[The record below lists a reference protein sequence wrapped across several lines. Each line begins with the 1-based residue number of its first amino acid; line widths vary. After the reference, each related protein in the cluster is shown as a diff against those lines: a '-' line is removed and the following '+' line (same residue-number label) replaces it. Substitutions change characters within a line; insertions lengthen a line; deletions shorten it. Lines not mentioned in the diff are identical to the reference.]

1 MKVILHSIAVWSY
14 FRIEEAIRLRK
25 AIALALVAVLLFT
38 NITVARA
45 ATLENDTELAE
56 YKLGITTRIN
66 ELENYLD
73 QDVSGEYGLLFKLRT
88 LNEYGM
94 YYKQLTDYQSL
105 LGFSD
110 KEEEFY
116 RKRLAA
122 YYLDFNNEYAKKTD
136 EVTHAVRLKT
146 SIKDASKYSKVLLL
160 ADVMENNSKVVI
172 DFYSKY
178 LEELQKKYEKRTSQ
192 SEKDQFLTENSTVL
206 SNLYKGVL
214 VYQDVPN
221 TLYDLTPTV
230 DGKHDKYTI
239 DGQKNNTTINKI
251 IEDLC
256 ETYKELLQ
264 YGRKMS
270 QKTVDSSLDFDENES
285 LLEIF
290 SNTTVSGGKYQF
302 QDSVELSQL
311 YMAMFSCS
319 SVYTPFISYVG
330 SSEYKAALR
339 KLANDD
345 DEATRVESLYDS
357 VKDLR
362 KPLYKRSLDDN
373 GNPTGP
379 AKLLSIQDFID
390 DIDSGSVGSLVTIQG
405 SFHYNS
411 DAKSWIYSRNEMNY
425 NNQSGIIGDG
435 IESSSSTTESNT
447 TESSSTTEDNDG
459 TAQAKK
465 KSELD
470 LFDNEVALA
479 DDNTAKPSA
488 KSDDKIDTSN
498 YSKLAKSVKNVII
511 VGDQKAA
518 DTVSALKT
526 QGATDKTLKNNK
538 VYQFSATKA
547 NYAWFTGSDTGLSS
561 VTKILSKDKKTKY
574 TVVIY
579 LSSADIGTKKQKEY
593 RSNLASK
600 INSLAKD
607 YPNSDFVVVS
617 ATPVNESVKGVKVKN
632 EDIKTYNKEFKA
644 ELQQSVSYV
653 DVNGAMFAND
663 KLADGFSFE
672 KDGKN
677 FTDTSLLKLFATVLD
692 NSIETTTNSSDAS
705 SEDSTKTSESTTETS
720 TTSKATEQTDADE
733 LSSAVF
739 ASDTITDESAMTQP
753 ILWYGTKYQRVIDNM
768 TTVLLKN
775 IMSNTVDISNIAD
788 KKTRYLYV
796 NVFGDIV
803 TDDNM
808 IVFPGYCNP
817 SYYKVS
823 SDYNPYSVGFMNSYP
838 AIVSRSVYFRTSSE
852 KDIGKYV
859 MMGETDKESIQD
871 INISA
876 FLITGNDT
884 VNEVGSL
891 MVKNL
896 YPYFYVNTTDNTSIL
911 GAQRY
916 VFGSKTSWR
925 SSTLYNYSPVVM
937 TDIITVNNKVLF
949 PYDSSSDTK
958 YEIACAIAKNAY
970 QFIAYDRS
978 LGAYVNV
985 GKLND
990 NYVLHNVVIAGI
1002 QGTNNPLGYT
1012 KDELMQYEQYVEGTN
1027 DRIHKQVVE
1036 LSSNLIDKASDV
1048 TGVIGL
1054 ESSYTSK
1061 ILGTALRVIRQYV
1074 WVFFAVIILFLIF
1087 AFARYV
1093 RDLMEVILLSIISA
1107 MVSFG
1112 FVYVLPVYLP
1122 MFYNIVIN
1130 NMCENLTYEV
1140 LGTKTEQYDADNDSL
1155 VQLGDDGNYKYQSSS
1170 LTLYKVG
1177 WRDLDD
1183 FYDSVGVSAE
1193 DVSGGKTQVISQ
1205 EAGIFVEG
1213 DSIKINTHILYKT
1226 LQIYGKYEA
1235 TNGSSVYQLT
1245 ANKTVSN
1252 NVDYYSPFYQIV
1264 DGYIRKVN
1272 LMAYVYRLPRSTST
1286 YSDGKNKDNYLV
1298 YSYVNSPLF
1307 LTNGS
1312 YDVVLQE
1319 DADDYMSDSD
1329 AFKAESKSL
1338 EEDLTNAFGDN
1349 SDWLGISDIFIH
1361 LSEESKATLWA
1372 QTMQANGYYDQNWN
1386 PDTDKISDLVSYVNR
1401 QTKSFVFDMED
1412 SIGKLSDSTMIKL
1425 ISTKASIAFAQR
1437 VSDYGNWLYPFNLC
1451 YEELSLKDVLLSV
1464 FTNDYSKYISM
1475 NSDIA
1480 EFVGEE
1486 HGWFT
1491 LIIFDFM
1498 VICMYLFV
1506 NVIKVAIP
1514 ILYLLLGI
1522 VILLRI
1528 LQQQEVKVPLKGYAK
1543 VSALIFID
1551 FTLFDVALVFIRKTN
1566 GSAICVYVMALV
1578 TLLCLWV
1585 IGSVLSAVLKN
1596 VMEFGNSAISAK
1608 LEGIMHTTHLDSVVN
1623 NVHLRSSNS
1632 DNVFENKN
1640 PELEEDDGDPY
1651 SLDAPV
1657 DGYYDY
1663 DSDESVDDLSHLDD
1677 S

>member
-1 MKVILHSIAVWSY
+1 
-14 FRIEEAIRLRK
+14 
-25 AIALALVAVLLFT
+25 
-38 NITVARA
+38 
-45 ATLENDTELAE
+45 
-56 YKLGITTRIN
+56 
-66 ELENYLD
+66 
-73 QDVSGEYGLLFKLRT
+73 
-88 LNEYGM
+88 
-94 YYKQLTDYQSL
+94 
-105 LGFSD
+105 
-110 KEEEFY
+110 
-116 RKRLAA
+116 
-122 YYLDFNNEYAKKTD
+122 
-136 EVTHAVRLKT
+136 
-146 SIKDASKYSKVLLL
+146 
-160 ADVMENNSKVVI
+160 
-172 DFYSKY
+172 
-178 LEELQKKYEKRTSQ
+178 
-192 SEKDQFLTENSTVL
+192 
-206 SNLYKGVL
+206 
-214 VYQDVPN
+214 
-221 TLYDLTPTV
+221 
-230 DGKHDKYTI
+230 
-239 DGQKNNTTINKI
+239 
-251 IEDLC
+251 
-256 ETYKELLQ
+256 
-264 YGRKMS
+264 
-270 QKTVDSSLDFDENES
+270 
-285 LLEIF
+285 
-290 SNTTVSGGKYQF
+290 
-302 QDSVELSQL
+302 
-311 YMAMFSCS
+311 
-319 SVYTPFISYVG
+319 
-330 SSEYKAALR
+330 
-339 KLANDD
+339 
-345 DEATRVESLYDS
+345 
-357 VKDLR
+357 
-362 KPLYKRSLDDN
+362 
-373 GNPTGP
+373 
-379 AKLLSIQDFID
+379 
-390 DIDSGSVGSLVTIQG
+390 
-405 SFHYNS
+405 
-411 DAKSWIYSRNEMNY
+411 
-425 NNQSGIIGDG
+425 
-435 IESSSSTTESNT
+435 
-447 TESSSTTEDNDG
+447 
-459 TAQAKK
+459 
-465 KSELD
+465 
-470 LFDNEVALA
+470 
-479 DDNTAKPSA
+479 
-488 KSDDKIDTSN
+488 
-498 YSKLAKSVKNVII
+498 
-511 VGDQKAA
+511 
-518 DTVSALKT
+518 
-526 QGATDKTLKNNK
+526 
-538 VYQFSATKA
+538 
-547 NYAWFTGSDTGLSS
+547 
-561 VTKILSKDKKTKY
+561 
-574 TVVIY
+574 
-579 LSSADIGTKKQKEY
+579 
-593 RSNLASK
+593 
-600 INSLAKD
+600 
-607 YPNSDFVVVS
+607 
-617 ATPVNESVKGVKVKN
+617 
-632 EDIKTYNKEFKA
+632 
-644 ELQQSVSYV
+644 
-653 DVNGAMFAND
+653 
-663 KLADGFSFE
+663 
-672 KDGKN
+672 
-677 FTDTSLLKLFATVLD
+677 
-692 NSIETTTNSSDAS
+692 
-705 SEDSTKTSESTTETS
+705 
-720 TTSKATEQTDADE
+720 
-733 LSSAVF
+733 
-739 ASDTITDESAMTQP
+739 
-753 ILWYGTKYQRVIDNM
+753 
-768 TTVLLKN
+768 
-775 IMSNTVDISNIAD
+775 
-788 KKTRYLYV
+788 
-796 NVFGDIV
+796 
-803 TDDNM
+803 
-808 IVFPGYCNP
+808 
-817 SYYKVS
+817 
-823 SDYNPYSVGFMNSYP
+823 
-838 AIVSRSVYFRTSSE
+838 
-852 KDIGKYV
+852 
-859 MMGETDKESIQD
+859 
-871 INISA
+871 
-876 FLITGNDT
+876 
-884 VNEVGSL
+884 
-891 MVKNL
+891 
-896 YPYFYVNTTDNTSIL
+896 
-911 GAQRY
+911 
-916 VFGSKTSWR
+916 
-925 SSTLYNYSPVVM
+925 
-937 TDIITVNNKVLF
+937 
-949 PYDSSSDTK
+949 
-958 YEIACAIAKNAY
+958 
-970 QFIAYDRS
+970 
-978 LGAYVNV
+978 
-985 GKLND
+985 
-990 NYVLHNVVIAGI
+990 
-1002 QGTNNPLGYT
+1002 
-1012 KDELMQYEQYVEGTN
+1012 MQYEQYVEGTN

-1093 RDLMEVILLSIISA
+1093 RDLMEIILLSIISA

-1155 VQLGDDGNYKYQSSS
+1155 VQLDDDGNYKYQSSS

-1312 YDVVLQE
+1312 YDIVLQE
-1319 DADDYMSDSD
+1319 DADDYMADSD

-1386 PDTDKISDLVSYVNR
+1386 PNTDKISDLVSYVNR

-1480 EFVGEE
+1480 EFIGEE

-1657 DGYYDY
+1657 DDYYDY
-1663 DSDESVDDLSHLDD
+1663 DSDESIDDLSNLDD